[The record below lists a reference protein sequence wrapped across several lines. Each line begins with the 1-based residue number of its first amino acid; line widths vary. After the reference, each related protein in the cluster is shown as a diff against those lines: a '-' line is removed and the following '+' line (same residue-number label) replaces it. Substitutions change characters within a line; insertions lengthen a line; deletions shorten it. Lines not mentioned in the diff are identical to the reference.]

1 MTTKIILSNDK
12 KCYDLWYSVDGL
24 NYKLHKSGF
33 KSIDSAIKEST
44 IISGTQKLLRDIL
57 LRK

>member
-1 MTTKIILSNDK
+1 MTTKIILSDNK
-12 KCYDLWYSVDGL
+12 NYYDLWYSVDGL

-44 IISGTQKLLRDIL
+44 IITGSLRLFKDIL
-57 LRK
+57 LK